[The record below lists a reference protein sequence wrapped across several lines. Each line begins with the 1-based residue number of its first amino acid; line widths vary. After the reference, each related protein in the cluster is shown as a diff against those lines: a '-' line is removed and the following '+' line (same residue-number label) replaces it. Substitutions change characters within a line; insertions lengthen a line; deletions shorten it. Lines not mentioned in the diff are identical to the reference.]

1 MSYEILNRAYK
12 RSDGQVI
19 ETVVDLRQNDPYTLL
34 TRKVDG
40 DHTNTSDK
48 KLIEIVLQMVNEETT
63 PKSVLIENI
72 KELKEE
78 IVQTKEIVG
87 EQRKIIEQQLETNRV
102 LSNAFEELSIVVL
115 DEVLPKLEKD
125 VVDMTPIES
134 DEPVEDEGED

>member
-48 KLIEIVLQMVNEETT
+48 RLIEIVLQMVNEETT
-63 PKSVLIENI
+63 PKSVMVENI
-72 KELKEE
+72 SELKEQVKEQQE
-78 IVQTKEIVG
+78 IVQQV
-87 EQRKIIEQQLETNRV
+87 LETNEV
-102 LSNAFEELSIVVL
+102 LSNAFEELSFVVL
-115 DEVLPKLEKD
+115 EEVLPQLKEKEVID
-125 VVDMTPIES
+125 ATPIE
-134 DEPVEDEGED
+134 DIAQPIEDEEVVE

>member
-48 KLIEIVLQMVNEETT
+48 RLIEIVLQMVNEETT

-72 KELKEE
+72 KELKEQ
-78 IVQTKEIVG
+78 VK
-87 EQRKIIEQQLETNRV
+87 EQQGIIQQALESNQL
-102 LSNAFEELSIVVL
+102 LSSAFEELSIVVL
-115 DEVLPKLEKD
+115 EKVLPQLEEKEIID
-125 VVDMTPIES
+125 ATPIE
-134 DEPVEDEGED
+134 DIAQPIENEEVKE

>member
-40 DHTNTSDK
+40 DHTNTGDK
-48 KLIEIVLQMVNEETT
+48 RLIEIVLQMVNEETT

-72 KELKEE
+72 KELKEQ
-78 IVQTKEIVG
+78 V
-87 EQRKIIEQQLETNRV
+87 IEQQETVKQVLETNEV
-102 LSNAFEELSIVVL
+102 LSNAFEELSFVVL
-115 DEVLPKLEKD
+115 EEVLPQLKEKEVID
-125 VVDMTPIES
+125 ATPIE
-134 DEPVEDEGED
+134 DIAQPIEDEEVVE

>member
-72 KELKEE
+72 KELKEQVKEQQE
-78 IVQTKEIVG
+78 IVQQV
-87 EQRKIIEQQLETNRV
+87 LETNEV
-102 LSNAFEELSIVVL
+102 LSNAFEELSFVVL
-115 DEVLPKLEKD
+115 EEVLPQLEEKEIID
-125 VVDMTPIES
+125 ATPIE
-134 DEPVEDEGED
+134 DIAQPIDGEEVVE

>member
-40 DHTNTSDK
+40 DHTNTGDK
-48 KLIEIVLQMVNEETT
+48 RLIEIVLQMVNEETT

-72 KELKEE
+72 KELKEQVKEQQE
-78 IVQTKEIVG
+78 IVQQV
-87 EQRKIIEQQLETNRV
+87 LETNEV
-102 LSNAFEELSIVVL
+102 LSNAFEELSFVVL
-115 DEVLPKLEKD
+115 EEVLPQLKEKEVID
-125 VVDMTPIES
+125 ATPIE
-134 DEPVEDEGED
+134 DIAQPIEDEEVVE

>member
-63 PKSVLIENI
+63 PKAVMVESI
-72 KELKEE
+72 KELKEQ
-78 IVQTKEIVG
+78 VK
-87 EQRKIIEQQLETNRV
+87 EQQGIIQQALESNQL
-102 LSNAFEELSIVVL
+102 LSSAFEELSIVVL
-115 DEVLPKLEKD
+115 EKVLPQLEEKENID
-125 VVDMTPIES
+125 ATPIE
-134 DEPVEDEGED
+134 DIAQPIENEEVKE

>member
-12 RSDGQVI
+12 RADGQVI

-48 KLIEIVLQMVNEETT
+48 RLIEIVLQMVNEETT
-63 PKSVLIENI
+63 PKAVMVESI
-72 KELKEE
+72 KELKEQ
-78 IVQTKEIVG
+78 VK
-87 EQRKIIEQQLETNRV
+87 EQQGIIQQALESNRT

-115 DEVLPKLEKD
+115 EEVLPQLSDKD
-125 VVDMTPIES
+125 VIDATPIE
-134 DEPVEDEGED
+134 DIAQPIENEEVEE

>member
-63 PKSVLIENI
+63 PKAVMVESI
-72 KELKEE
+72 KELKEQ
-78 IVQTKEIVG
+78 VKKQQG
-87 EQRKIIEQQLETNRV
+87 IIQQALESNQL
-102 LSNAFEELSIVVL
+102 LSSAFEELSIVVL
-115 DEVLPKLEKD
+115 EKVLPQLEEKEIID
-125 VVDMTPIES
+125 ATPIE
-134 DEPVEDEGED
+134 DIAQPIENEEVKE

>member
-72 KELKEE
+72 KELKGQVKEQQE
-78 IVQTKEIVG
+78 IVQQV
-87 EQRKIIEQQLETNRV
+87 LETNEV
-102 LSNAFEELSIVVL
+102 LSNAFEELSFVVL
-115 DEVLPKLEKD
+115 EEVLPQLEEKEIID
-125 VVDMTPIES
+125 ATPIE
-134 DEPVEDEGED
+134 DIAQPIEDEEVVE